1 MDRKVVLAA
10 PASRQSNE
18 SDDCF
23 APTRMKTNQL
33 IMRYTTFAFSSL
45 GLAVTIQTTSAQ
57 VGAVRQVDS
66 AQQRREL
73 GQPAKTLGDGETV
86 PELYTG
92 EASDVG
98 PQSVVKFK
106 SRKSYLELSADAQY
120 FHTDNMFLSDG
131 GKVGTDVLVSMVQAA
146 LAPGAYALGEGQFSP
161 RLGYRH
167 EWFNYGLATSKEIE
181 VFDFNTSEFRQAKL
195 REFDFNAQTVF
206 TDGRWRQGNWIV
218 GAGFDYLRLLD
229 SDRYEQFYDEYVPRW
244 EVRRIIPLRN
254 ADAISV
260 AYEGDYRFT
269 DSDLPPSAE
278 DSDLIDRTDHSLV
291 LNFTHV
297 LCAQA
302 IVQPYYR
309 FQYTHFTAGQQRDDY
324 LNTIGIALHCPLT
337 RQISLRAFVSY
348 DIMKT
353 SSSFAQDYNK
363 LDAGGGLGLT
373 MRF

>member
-1 MDRKVVLAA
+1 MDLLVARAA
-10 PASRQSNE
+10 LDSRQSNE
-18 SDDCF
+18 TNNDLLLV
-23 APTRMKTNQL
+23 RMKINQVV
-33 IMRYTTFAFSSL
+33 MRYSSFAFSSL
-45 GLAVTIQTTSAQ
+45 GLAVAVQAASAQ
-57 VGAVRQVDS
+57 VGAVRQMDS

-73 GQPAKTLGDGETV
+73 GQSAKALGDGETV
-86 PELYTG
+86 PELFTG

-120 FHTDNMFLSDG
+120 FYTDNMFLADG

-146 LAPGAYALGEGQFSP
+146 LAPGGYSLGEGQFAP

-167 EWFNYGLATSKEIE
+167 EWFHYGLASSKTID
-181 VFDFNTSEFRQAKL
+181 VFDFNAGDFREAKL
-195 REFDFNAQTVF
+195 REFDFNAQTIF
-206 TDGRWRQGNWIV
+206 TDGRWRQGNWII
-218 GAGFDYLRLLD
+218 GAGLDYQRLLD
-229 SDRYEQFYDEYVPRW
+229 SDNYNQFYAEYVPRW
-244 EVRRIIPLRN
+244 EVRRIIPLR
-254 ADAISV
+254 DASSIAI

-269 DSDLPPSAE
+269 DSDLPPSGE
-278 DSDLIDRTDHSLV
+278 DSDLSDRTDHSLV
-291 LNFTHV
+291 LNFSHV

-309 FQYTHFTAGQQRDDY
+309 FQYTHFTSGQQRDDY

-337 RQISLRAFVSY
+337 PNLSLRAFVSY
-348 DIMKT
+348 DLMHT
-353 SSSFAQDYNK
+353 SSTFAQDYDK

>member
-1 MDRKVVLAA
+1 
-10 PASRQSNE
+10 
-18 SDDCF
+18 
-23 APTRMKTNQL
+23 MKTNHS
-33 IMRYTTFAFSSL
+33 IMRYSSFAFSSL
-45 GLAVTIQTTSAQ
+45 GLAVTIQTASAQ
-57 VGAVRQVDS
+57 AGALQQQQVDS

-86 PELYTG
+86 PELFTG

-120 FHTDNMFLSDG
+120 FYTDNMFLADG

-146 LAPGAYALGEGQFSP
+146 LAPGAYSLGEGQFSP
-161 RLGYRH
+161 RVGYRH
-167 EWFNYGLATSKEIE
+167 EWFNYALANSKTIE
-181 VFDFNTSEFRQAKL
+181 GFDFNSGSFKQVKL
-195 REFDFNAQTVF
+195 NEFDFNAQTIF
-206 TDGRWRQGNWIV
+206 TDGRWRQGNWII
-218 GAGFDYLRLLD
+218 GAGFDYRRLLD

-254 ADAISV
+254 AGSIAI

-269 DSDLPPSAE
+269 DSDRPPVGE
-278 DSDLIDRTDHSLV
+278 ESDLNDRTDHSLV
-291 LNFTHV
+291 LNFSHV

-309 FQYTHFTAGQQRDDY
+309 FQYTHFTAGQRRDDY

-337 RQISLRAFVSY
+337 RNISLRAFVSY
-348 DIMKT
+348 DIMNT

>member
-1 MDRKVVLAA
+1 
-10 PASRQSNE
+10 
-18 SDDCF
+18 
-23 APTRMKTNQL
+23 MKTNQL

-45 GLAVTIQTTSAQ
+45 GLAVTIQTASAQ

-73 GQPAKTLGDGETV
+73 GQSAKALGDGETV

-167 EWFNYGLATSKEIE
+167 EWFNYALANSKEID
-181 VFDFNTSEFRQAKL
+181 VFDFNTVGLSQLRQAKL
-195 REFDFNAQTVF
+195 DEFDFNAQTVF
-206 TDGRWRQGNWIV
+206 TDSRWRQGNWII
-218 GAGFDYLRLLD
+218 GAGFDYRRLLD

-254 ADAISV
+254 ADSIAI

-269 DSDLPPSAE
+269 DSDLPPRGE
-278 DSDLIDRTDHSLV
+278 DSDLSDRTDHSLV
-291 LNFTHV
+291 LNFSHV

-302 IVQPYYR
+302 VVQPYYR
-309 FQYTHFTAGQQRDDY
+309 FQYTHFTSGQQRDDY

-337 RQISLRAFVSY
+337 RNISLRAFVSY
-348 DIMKT
+348 DLMRTTGKIT
-353 SSSFAQDYNK
+353 DDYNK

-373 MRF
+373 IRF

>member
-1 MDRKVVLAA
+1 MTLLQA
-10 PASRQSNE
+10 
-18 SDDCF
+18 
-23 APTRMKTNQL
+23 RMKTNQA
-33 IMRYTTFAFSSL
+33 IMRYSSITFSSL
-45 GLAVTIQTTSAQ
+45 GLAVAVQTASAQ

-73 GQPAKTLGDGETV
+73 GQSAKALGDGETV
-86 PELYTG
+86 PELFTG

-106 SRKSYLELSADAQY
+106 PRKSYLELSADAQY
-120 FHTDNMFLSDG
+120 FHTDNMFLADG
-131 GKVGTDVLVSMVQAA
+131 GKVGADVLVSMVQAA
-146 LAPGAYALGEGQFSP
+146 LAPGAYALGEGQFAP

-181 VFDFNTSEFRQAKL
+181 VFDFNTGGFREVKL

-206 TDGRWRQGNWIV
+206 TDGRWRQGNWII
-218 GAGFDYLRLLD
+218 GAGLDYQRLLD
-229 SDRYEQFYDEYVPRW
+229 SDNYDQFYAEYVPRW
-244 EVRRIIPLRN
+244 EVRRIIPLR
-254 ADAISV
+254 DASSIV
-260 AYEGDYRFT
+260 IAYEGDYRFT
-269 DSDLPPSAE
+269 DSDLPPSGE
-278 DSDLIDRTDHSLV
+278 DSDLSDRTDHSLV
-291 LNFTHV
+291 LNLSHV

-337 RQISLRAFVSY
+337 RNISLRAFVSY
-348 DIMKT
+348 DILNT
-353 SSSFAQDYNK
+353 TSSFAQDYNR